1 MGLTKEEAIDLARKE
16 AEARGYSTAALPIIY
31 GGLQEDGVWQIVFEE
46 APRDVPTTGGGGFTV
61 RIDNKARKFLDLK
74 KSQ

>member
-16 AEARGYSTAALPIIY
+16 AETRGYSTAALPTVY
-31 GGLQEDGVWQIVFEE
+31 GALQEDGIWRIVFEE
-46 APRDVPTTGGGGFTV
+46 APPDVATTGGGGFAV
-61 RIDNKARKFLDLK
+61 RIDNKSRKFLSLK